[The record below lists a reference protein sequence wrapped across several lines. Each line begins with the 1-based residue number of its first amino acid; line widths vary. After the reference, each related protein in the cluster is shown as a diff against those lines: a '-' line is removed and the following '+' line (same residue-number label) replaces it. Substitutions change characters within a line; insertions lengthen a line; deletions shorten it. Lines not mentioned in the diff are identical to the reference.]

1 MPDLA
6 DWSEASGDRPDADD
20 TTTPPSASRQM
31 IEIGRRMI
39 ANILADTTDLGEF
52 DVRR

>member
-1 MPDLA
+1 MSA
-6 DWSEASGDRPDADD
+6 RRDD
-20 TTTPPSASRQM
+20 TVAPPSASRQM

-39 ANILADTTDLGEF
+39 ANILAQTDRPAGS